1 MNAEHGAC
9 NRFDAYIK
17 KSIANCLKDYIRT
30 TKNYHT
36 HYISFSEL
44 SEYDLN
50 SATLYRDTYPSEMFC
65 ENIKTRLFD
74 ATIHDELLYSALMQI
89 SQDIREILLL
99 KFWGDLSDKEV
110 GQAMCMSRQ
119 MVCYNKNK
127 ALKMLKKIIEELR
140 KNE

>member
-1 MNAEHGAC
+1 MNAVYGAC

-17 KSIANCLKDYIRT
+17 KSIVNCLKDYIRT
-30 TKNYHT
+30 TRNYHT

-50 SATLYRDTYPSEMFC
+50 SATLYKDTYPSEMFC

-74 ATIHDELLYSALMQI
+74 AAIHDELLYSALMQV

-99 KFWGDLSDKEV
+99 KFWGEFSDKEI
-110 GQAMCMSRQ
+110 GRIMCMSQQ

>member
-1 MNAEHGAC
+1 MNAGSNIC
-9 NRFDAYIK
+9 KKFDAYIK
-17 KSIANCLKDYIRT
+17 KSISNCLKDYIRT

-36 HYISFSEL
+36 HYLSFSEL

-50 SATLYRDTYPSEMFC
+50 SATSYRDTYPSEMFC

-74 ATIHDELLYSALMQI
+74 AAIHDELLYSALMQI
-89 SQDIREILLL
+89 SQDTRKILLL

-140 KNE
+140 KDE